1 MKKVVMT
8 VEDRGIDY
16 SPIIDYLAENQLM
29 AEWRPLKEQTSAEL
43 LQIVQDA
50 DAVIAGVERWDAG
63 TMNKVSPRLKVIAR
77 YGIGYDSV
85 DVKAAR
91 RLGITVTNTPV
102 VLSEAVAELVLGLY
116 IDLNRTIS
124 KQDAKLH
131 QGNWGHPNMGHNIAE
146 KTVGLVGF
154 GAIGQRFAELLAPFH
169 CRILAYDPFFDI
181 NAGKRIGVEQVSME
195 ILLKESDCISLHLP
209 VTAETKGLVND
220 RFLDKMKKSAFLIN
234 TSRGALVE
242 EEALVNALASGVIA
256 GAALDVY
263 ANEPLPSENMLKGL
277 PNLIMTPHIGSATE
291 ESFLKAGLLAA
302 ENVRDVLGGKKPKY
316 SVS

>member
-124 KQDAKLH
+124 K
-131 QGNWGHPNMGHNIAE
+131 
-146 KTVGLVGF
+146 
-154 GAIGQRFAELLAPFH
+154 
-169 CRILAYDPFFDI
+169 
-181 NAGKRIGVEQVSME
+181 
-195 ILLKESDCISLHLP
+195 
-209 VTAETKGLVND
+209 
-220 RFLDKMKKSAFLIN
+220 
-234 TSRGALVE
+234 
-242 EEALVNALASGVIA
+242 
-256 GAALDVY
+256 
-263 ANEPLPSENMLKGL
+263 
-277 PNLIMTPHIGSATE
+277 
-291 ESFLKAGLLAA
+291 
-302 ENVRDVLGGKKPKY
+302 
-316 SVS
+316 